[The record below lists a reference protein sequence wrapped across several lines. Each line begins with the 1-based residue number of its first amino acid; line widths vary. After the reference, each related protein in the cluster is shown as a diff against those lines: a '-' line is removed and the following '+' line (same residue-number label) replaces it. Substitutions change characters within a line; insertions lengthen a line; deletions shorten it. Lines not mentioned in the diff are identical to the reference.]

1 MNRLPREELE
11 HFLVQAWIIWNQRN
25 AVVHGGQLKEPGWLN
40 RRAKEFLDEN
50 KKAQDTLMITNTLAN
65 RCVWQAPPSKEYKLN
80 FDAAVFLDLQCS
92 GFGAI
97 IGNLNGEVMAGMSAK
112 GPYAHSNEEVE
123 VMASRSAIEFSKDAD
138 SLG

>member
-11 HFLVQAWIIWNQRN
+11 HFLVQVWIIWNQRN

-40 RRAKEFLDEN
+40 RRAKEFLDEY

-65 RCVWQAPPSKEYKLN
+65 RCVWQAPPSEEYKLN

-97 IGNLNGEVMAGMSAK
+97 IRNSKGEVMAGMSAND
-112 GPYAHSNEEVE
+112 PYGHSNEEAE
-123 VMASRSAIEFSKDAD
+123 VMACRRAIEFSKDAD

>member
-1 MNRLPREELE
+1 
-11 HFLVQAWIIWNQRN
+11 
-25 AVVHGGQLKEPGWLN
+25 
-40 RRAKEFLDEN
+40 
-50 KKAQDTLMITNTLAN
+50 MITNTLAN